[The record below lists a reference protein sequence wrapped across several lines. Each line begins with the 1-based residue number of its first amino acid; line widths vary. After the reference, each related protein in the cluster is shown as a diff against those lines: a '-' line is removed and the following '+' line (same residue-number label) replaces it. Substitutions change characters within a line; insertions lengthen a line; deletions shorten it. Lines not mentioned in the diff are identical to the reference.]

1 MDTNDKQRLWFCSDY
16 GLENKSII
24 KRLKEN
30 DEKYYVVTHD
40 KETKWG
46 NITPLFRK
54 KIVREL
60 LKGNIIYGIGLNGV
74 LPGANIANL
83 DIEVGNNGKAI
94 SVLEQVTGIMGQKMS
109 LDEQFVAAYASNGI
123 AGINETA
130 KKLRIG
136 ENGAEKIT
144 ENILIR
150 NHQAIG
156 IPIEKEAEL
165 AERINSSMKKT
176 KSDYETT
183 VAIDDLL
190 NREDD
195 FVRN

>member
-16 GLENKSII
+16 GLENKCII
-24 KRLKEN
+24 KRLSESE
-30 DEKYYVVTHD
+30 EKYYIVTHD

-46 NITPLFRK
+46 NITPFLQR
-54 KIVREL
+54 KIVRES

-109 LDEQFVAAYASNGI
+109 LDEQFIAAYASNGI

>member
-1 MDTNDKQRLWFCSDY
+1 MYTNDKQRLWFCSDY

-24 KRLKEN
+24 KRLNEN

-54 KIVREL
+54 KIVRES
-60 LKGNIIYGIGLNGV
+60 LKGNIIYGVGLNGV

-94 SVLEQVTGIMGQKMS
+94 SVLEQVTGIMGKKMS

>member
-24 KRLKEN
+24 KRLNEN

>member
-24 KRLKEN
+24 KRLNEN

-46 NITPLFRK
+46 NITPFLQRK
-54 KIVREL
+54 IMRES
-60 LKGNIIYGIGLNGV
+60 LKGNIIYGVGLNGV